1 MCFYFI
7 IIFFLERKIN
17 VWEESLPPLMI
28 TLVFGVGLYWKIPI
42 CGLQENE
49 KLLSLTNLWFLC
61 TTLGFARWKSL
72 IHSVSLPPT
81 PELILNSHASPH
93 TRYRTRATLFGRQH
107 TPLLSTE
114 CKNNQINWMT
124 RWGKICARN
133 WRTALYDST

>member
-7 IIFFLERKIN
+7 IIFFGKKNKCVGGKPASTYDYFSFWGR
-17 VWEESLPPLMI
+17 SLLKNP
-28 TLVFGVGLYWKIPI
+28 
-42 CGLQENE
+42 
-49 KLLSLTNLWFLC
+49 NLWATKKWETIVSHQPLIPLYNTWLC
-61 TTLGFARWKSL
+61 SLKVSHSFSLLTTHPWTNPQ
-72 IHSVSLPPT
+72 LP
-81 PELILNSHASPH
+81 HASPH

-133 WRTALYDST
+133 WRTTL